1 MADVPNGGRIVPI
14 VATARQHYSGS
25 STNEVMDKAHQQPS
39 EKLKASR
46 NSRSKIMEAETLEIP
61 CLNELGLYALPTE
74 GDGNCLY
81 YALSDQ
87 LYGDF
92 AHADQIRD
100 RLADHISANK
110 DYFMSFIAA
119 AGGERRAPRRAAA
132 AAARQSYCS
141 SSSASPAPPSA
152 KDKERSFDSKVAE
165 SRKKGVWGGAEE
177 IQAFCQ
183 SFKKDVNVYT
193 MYGIQNFRDVHA
205 PEAEERE
212 IVHIAFHDFHHYSS
226 VRHGDGPHTG
236 LPCIPKADKE
246 QEKEASAA
254 QPTIVDM
261 ATPWK
266 ISAIQAGLGGNFDQS
281 AIVEMLQQCRG
292 NIDRAFMNLLGEDN
306 NASLADAPSSK
317 AIMKSRLQPS
327 SRSSSPFSTGSK
339 RSADESDTDDNPRP
353 AVRRTRAREN
363 KRRILPDVTVGIA
376 FRDDQ
381 NDLVSLRLRVSPETV
396 VQTPTVHPSTEQA
409 ETSSFES
416 ATDSPDIVAQDR
428 KLKVRPKAASSE
440 TSSQPNESSDDKKPP
455 RRSQRLSRSRT
466 APRSS

>member
-1 MADVPNGGRIVPI
+1 MADAPNGGRIVPI
-14 VATARQHYSGS
+14 VTTARQHYSS
-25 STNEVMDKAHQQPS
+25 SPTDESMAKTTPQTSQKTKMP
-39 EKLKASR
+39 R
-46 NSRSKIMEAETLEIP
+46 NARNKTAEAETLEIP
-61 CLNELGLYALPTE
+61 CLNALGLYALPTE

-87 LYGDF
+87 TYGDF
-92 AHADQIRD
+92 THADEIRD

-183 SFKKDVNVYT
+183 AFKKDVCVYT

-205 PEAEERE
+205 PEGEERD
-212 IVHIAFHDFHHYSS
+212 IIHIAFHDFHHYSS
-226 VRHGDGPHTG
+226 VRHSDGPHTG
-236 LPCIPKADKE
+236 LPCIPKVGKE
-246 QEKEASAA
+246 REAEASAA
-254 QPTIVDM
+254 EPTVVDM

-266 ISAIQAGLGGNFDQS
+266 ISAIQEGLGGKYDQA

-292 NIDRAFMNLLGEDN
+292 NIDRAFMNLLGEDSN
-306 NASLADAPSSK
+306 TSLADAPSSK
-317 AIMKSRLQPS
+317 AIMKSRLQAS
-327 SRSSSPFSTGSK
+327 SRSSSPFSVGSK
-339 RSADESDTDDNPRP
+339 RSADESDADDSPQP
-353 AVRRTRAREN
+353 AVRRTRTRES
-363 KRRILPDVTVGIA
+363 KRRILPDVMVGIE

-381 NDLVSLRLRVSPETV
+381 NDLVSLRLRVSPDTV
-396 VQTPTVHPSTEQA
+396 VPKPAVQPSTEEVEA
-409 ETSSFES
+409 SSLES
-416 ATDSPDIVAQDR
+416 ATDSPSLLPQDR
-428 KLKVRPKAASSE
+428 KLRIRSKTVSSE
-440 TSSQPNESSDDKKPP
+440 TSSIPNESSDERKPP
-455 RRSQRLSRSRT
+455 RRSQRISRT
-466 APRSS
+466 RPAPRSA